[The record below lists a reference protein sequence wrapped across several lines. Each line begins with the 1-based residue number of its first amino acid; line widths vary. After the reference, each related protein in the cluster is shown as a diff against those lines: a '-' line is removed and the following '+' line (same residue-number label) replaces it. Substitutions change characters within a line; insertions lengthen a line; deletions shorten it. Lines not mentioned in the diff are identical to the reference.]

1 MTLAPGTRLG
11 PYEISGLLGSGG
23 MGDVHRAH
31 DARLGRDVALK
42 VLHAAT
48 TADPDRLRR
57 FEQEARATAALNHPN
72 IVAVFDV
79 GTEDGVSF
87 VVSELLEGETLRD
100 RLKTGAIPL
109 RKAIEWGGQLTRGLA
124 AAHEKGIVHRDL
136 TRDGSLKI
144 LDFGIAK
151 LMETAGPSGATM
163 TPTLQVGTTPGVV
176 LGTVGYMSPEQVR
189 GLPVD
194 HRTDIFSVGAILY
207 EMVSGRRA
215 FSGASPADTMS
226 AILNADPP
234 ELTGADAQ
242 VPPVLDRIIR
252 RCLEKSPDERFSSA
266 RDVAFSIDAANAP
279 THGTGGIAAVDA
291 SVPARRSAI
300 GRTGIAAAVIIGLAI
315 GSAATWF
322 VTRAQPHA
330 PVRFRQLTF
339 RRGTVISARFSPDGE
354 TVVYSA
360 AWEGKPPELFS
371 TRVGIIGDR
380 PMGIQ
385 GKLLAISKGG
395 EMALL
400 LDVKPGG
407 NWIETGTLARASLGG
422 GAPREIVRDV

>member
-42 VLHAAT
+42 VLHAPT

-79 GTEDGVSF
+79 GTEAGVSF

-136 TRDGSLKI
+136 KPENLFITRDGSLKI

-215 FSGASPADTMS
+215 
-226 AILNADPP
+226 
-234 ELTGADAQ
+234 
-242 VPPVLDRIIR
+242 
-252 RCLEKSPDERFSSA
+252 
-266 RDVAFSIDAANAP
+266 
-279 THGTGGIAAVDA
+279 
-291 SVPARRSAI
+291 
-300 GRTGIAAAVIIGLAI
+300 
-315 GSAATWF
+315 
-322 VTRAQPHA
+322 
-330 PVRFRQLTF
+330 
-339 RRGTVISARFSPDGE
+339 
-354 TVVYSA
+354 
-360 AWEGKPPELFS
+360 
-371 TRVGIIGDR
+371 
-380 PMGIQ
+380 
-385 GKLLAISKGG
+385 
-395 EMALL
+395 
-400 LDVKPGG
+400 
-407 NWIETGTLARASLGG
+407 
-422 GAPREIVRDV
+422 